1 MHRSLLCYPI
11 FRYSESFHYKNFKK
25 RGIHILSPTKLIVE
39 ILWQKLMLPVP
50 LSPYLPSFSGDMFGG
65 GEVYSVIVT
74 LSMVPVPTSPW
85 GCHSRAGRLGRV
97 PAWSPPHSSIRDAS
111 PPSAPRGLSDPIQH
125 CAGGAHS
132 EVLQPLHR
140 LCVVCRTAVGC
151 PRPSPGNLGLWD
163 LRWQKGLCKWDSAS

>member
-1 MHRSLLCYPI
+1 MNQSNTHRGLLCSPI
-11 FRYSESFHYKNFKK
+11 FRCSESFHYKNFKK

-50 LSPYLPSFSGDMFGG
+50 LTPLPSLFLRGYFWG

-74 LSMVPVPTSPW
+74 LSMVPVPTNPW

-125 CAGGAHS
+125 CAGGALP

-140 LCVVCRTAVGC
+140 LSVVCRTA
-151 PRPSPGNLGLWD
+151 
-163 LRWQKGLCKWDSAS
+163 